1 LDAALFSRLRGQAAL
16 QSARRR
22 DGENR
27 HEPLALDPEQRR
39 GFYRLP
45 KPDPGDIFFDMEG
58 DPLEPGGLEYLFGVY
73 YQDNGATRYRCFW
86 AHDRMAERRAFEAF
100 IDFVGERLRMFP
112 GLHIY
117 HYAPYEATALKR
129 LMSMH
134 GTREAAVDDL
144 LRRGRLVDLYKVVRE
159 ALRVSEPRYSIKNL
173 ETFYMGKRS
182 GEVKDAGASMVFYEH
197 WRLTSD
203 QKYLGDIQAYNEDDC
218 RSTYLLREWLL
229 KLRPADLPWLHDH
242 EPDENGV
249 VRAQPTEDE
258 EELEHYRKLLL
269 EDPTIQL
276 QAESPVRSLRELTFH
291 MLDFHRRCA
300 KPEWWAMFARQEMTV
315 DELIDDAECLGGLTE
330 HPDYPL
336 TRAARSAIYTY
347 RFPEQESK
355 LKKGDTC
362 RRSDTLKVAGE
373 IVELDEAASIVRIRG
388 TGKEPLPPSLSLI
401 PQGPIDTRGLRS
413 ALYRVADSVIAGDE
427 RYQAIKS
434 LLLKQPPRVSGHAA
448 GQPLIGERGPLLEAA
463 IRVTADLD
471 QSYLFIQGPPGAGK
485 TYTGSHLIVALL
497 ERGFS
502 VGVSSNSHKAIH
514 NLLHAVEQ
522 HAAER
527 DFSFSGVKKANRSDS
542 NTEFDGALI
551 VNEYNTDDIDA
562 RGYHLVAG
570 TAWLFADQ
578 KFDQA
583 LDYLFVDEAGQVS
596 LANLVVMS
604 LSARNIVLL
613 GDQMQLG
620 QPIQGV
626 HPGRSG
632 ESALEY
638 LLDADA
644 TVRPDRGIFLATTWR
659 MHEHVCRFISD
670 AVYDGRLHPEA
681 HNQRQRLMLGA
692 DAHPA
697 LKSTGIGFLAVH
709 HEGCSQ
715 RSVEEAETVRML
727 YDSLL
732 LQSYRDREGAI
743 HRMTSNDILIV
754 APYNMQVN
762 LLKRTLPEGARVGTV
777 DKFQGQEAEVV
788 LISMATSSGEDLP
801 RHLEFFYS
809 KNRLNVA
816 ISRARCLA
824 VVIAN
829 PELLSIRC
837 NSVQQMRLVNTLCWI
852 REYATCPTSG
862 NE

>member
-1 LDAALFSRLRGQAAL
+1 M
-16 QSARRR
+16 
-22 DGENR
+22 
-27 HEPLALDPEQRR
+27 ALDPEQRR

-45 KPDPGDIFFDMEG
+45 KPDPGDLFFDMES
-58 DPLEPGGLEYLFGVY
+58 DPLESGGLEYLFGVY
-73 YQDNGATRYRCFW
+73 YYDKGATRYRCFW
-86 AHDRMAERRAFEAF
+86 AHDRAAERGAFEAF
-100 IDFVGERLRMFP
+100 MDFVDERMRIFP
-112 GLHIY
+112 QLHIY
-117 HYAPYEATALKR
+117 HYAPYEVTALKR
-129 LMSMH
+129 LMSLH
-134 GTREAAVDDL
+134 GTREAAVDNL
-144 LRRGRLVDLYKVVRE
+144 LRHGRLVDLYKDVRE

-173 ETFYMGKRS
+173 ETFYMDKRS
-182 GEVKDAGASMVFYEH
+182 GEVKDAGASMVFYEN
-197 WRLTSD
+197 WRLTND
-203 QKYLGDIQAYNEDDC
+203 QKYLDDIEAYNEDDC

-242 EPDENGV
+242 EPEDHGAAQ
-249 VRAQPTEDE
+249 AQPTKD
-258 EELEHYRKLLL
+258 ELELECYRTLLL
-269 EDPTIQL
+269 EDAATEG
-276 QAESPVRSLRELTFH
+276 QAESSACNIRELTFH

-315 DELIDDAECLGGLTE
+315 DELIDDGECLGGLTE
-330 HPDYPL
+330 EANLPPEL
-336 TRAARSAIYTY
+336 AAGSKIRTY

-355 LKKGDTC
+355 LKKGVTC
-362 RRSDTLKVAGE
+362 QRADTLKVAGE
-373 IVELDEAASIVRIRG
+373 IVELDDVASIVRLRG
-388 TGKEPLPPSLSLI
+388 IGKVPLPSSLSLI
-401 PQGPIDTRGLRS
+401 PTGPINSKALRG
-413 ALYRVADSVIAGDE
+413 ALYRFADSVIAGDV

-434 LLLKQPPRVSGHAA
+434 LLLKQPPRVSGHAS
-448 GQPLIGERGPLLEAA
+448 GQPLVDGHRPLLEEA
-463 IRVTADLD
+463 IRVTAGLD

-497 ERGFS
+497 ERGFK
-502 VGVSSNSHKAIH
+502 VGVSSTSHKAIH
-514 NLLHAVEQ
+514 NLLHAVEKQ
-522 HAAER
+522 AADR
-527 DFSFSGVKKANRSDS
+527 DFSFSGVKKANRGDP

-551 VNEYNTDDIDA
+551 DNAHTSDDIDV
-562 RGYHLVAG
+562 RDYQLIAG
-570 TAWLFADQ
+570 TAWLFAYEKFEQ
-578 KFDQA
+578 K

-596 LANLVVMS
+596 LANLIVMS
-604 LSARNIVLL
+604 LSARNVVLL

-620 QPIQGV
+620 QPIQGI

-681 HNQRQRLMLGA
+681 DNQRQRLMLGA

-697 LKSTGIGFLAVH
+697 LKSTGIGFLAVN

-732 LQSYRDREGAI
+732 LQSYRDRKGTI
-743 HRMTSNDILIV
+743 HCMTSNDILIV

-816 ISRARCLA
+816 VSRARCLA

-829 PELLSIRC
+829 PDLLSIHC
-837 NSVQQMRLVNTLCWI
+837 NSVEQMRLVNTLCWV
-852 REYATCPTSG
+852 REYASRPTAG
-862 NE
+862 NEA